1 MKKFIF
7 IFAVILTI
15 VSCGLSGS
23 ESKGDKGNIKETLIQ
38 SVKYNLLA
46 PDSFKLVSA
55 SYCPTDTLYEGDER
69 YNEFAMSLKV
79 NQKLLSEAKTKS
91 KKQTYQTLIDM
102 DIKFINE
109 LIDLWYSPKQLSPD
123 VYKEPVASFVA
134 TITYKCKNK
143 YGTEVQDTKYYNVI
157 KFHDKVKRQSDG
169 KIVDSYSYEA
179 HETNLISVVHGK
191 MGVPYDAIVFI

>member
-15 VSCGLSGS
+15 VSCGSSRS

>member
-15 VSCGLSGS
+15 VSCGSSRS

-179 HETNLISVVHGK
+179 HETNFISVVHGK

>member
-23 ESKGDKGNIKETLIQ
+23 ESKGDKGNIKETLIRR
-38 SVKYNLLA
+38 VKYDLLA

-55 SYCPTDTLYEGDER
+55 SYCPTDTLYEGDKR
-69 YNEFAMSLKV
+69 YRELARSLKV
-79 NQKLLSEAKTKS
+79 NQQLLSEAKTKS
-91 KKQTYQTLIDM
+91 NKQMYQSLIDM

-157 KFHDKVKRQSDG
+157 KFHNKVKRQSDG

-179 HETNLISVVHGK
+179 HETNLISVVRGE
-191 MGVPYDAIVFI
+191 MGAPYDAKVFI

>member
-15 VSCGLSGS
+15 VSCGSSRS

-55 SYCPTDTLYEGDER
+55 SYCPTDTLYVGVER
-69 YNEFAMSLKV
+69 SNEFAMSLKV
-79 NQKLLSEAKTKS
+79 KQKVLSEAKTKS

>member
-23 ESKGDKGNIKETLIQ
+23 ESKGDKGNIKETLIR
-38 SVKYNLLA
+38 SVKHDLLA
-46 PDSFKLVSA
+46 PDSFKFVSA
-55 SYCPTDTLYEGDER
+55 SYCPTDTLYEGDKR
-69 YNEFAMSLKV
+69 YRELARSLRV
-79 NQKLLSEAKTKS
+79 DQKLLSEAKTKS
-91 KKQTYQTLIDM
+91 KKQTWQELIDM
-102 DIKFINE
+102 DIKYIND
-109 LIDLWYSPKQLSPD
+109 LIDTWYSPKQLSPD
-123 VYKEPVASFVA
+123 VYTEPVASFVA

-157 KFHDKVKRQSDG
+157 KFHNKVKRQRDG

-179 HETNLISVVHGK
+179 HETDLLSVYHGK